1 MKNTLLIG
9 FLLACGLWSSCTE
22 KAVFDVLDKAESS
35 METHPD
41 SALFLLHHI
50 SHPGKL
56 RGKQRADYALLLT
69 QARDKNYL
77 DSLQS
82 DSLIGIAVD
91 YYKDRDDDVKAGK
104 SLFYYGKVAALQD
117 KDTLAMQAYLDAL
130 ARLEKTGEYKLR
142 GLVYEYIG
150 RINDARK
157 MHDMA
162 LENYR
167 KSISCYQRAHD
178 TLGIAYIY
186 RNIAWI
192 YEGRHEQDSVRLYVD
207 LGISAL
213 NGDSLSPAFPSLM
226 HLKGVMESNSG
237 NYSEAMECFRTAIR
251 HERGETPVIYYC
263 TSPEGDSY
271 AQQGRIDEAEKCFQ
285 NILSWN
291 KGNMRFGGYHYLY
304 LLEKRRGKYKRA
316 LSFKEKSDSLLQVV
330 QDERLRSGI
339 RKLQQEYEVEKL
351 RLEAEVL
358 RKSQQ
363 MQLLGGMVLLVFL
376 ISAGAFTVYKILAR
390 RKYLYEK
397 RLYEAMRL
405 HKEVIS
411 VNEKT
416 IEEYQSRI
424 ENLKR
429 AGTLAE
435 DTFREQIGKLER
447 EIQVLV
453 NKNQEARE
461 NSYAGGRTILLQ
473 LRGHLL
479 VVENMTLEE
488 KRQLFAY
495 MDLLFDNFA
504 THLRNE
510 YKLKD
515 GYLLLATFMKLGFSF
530 EELMA
535 VFDCGPEA
543 IRKRKQRLK
552 EKLELD
558 STINLYVFL
567 TFYPRKMSC

>member
-9 FLLACGLWSSCTE
+9 FLLVCGLLSSCTE
-22 KAVFDVLDKAESS
+22 KATFDILDRAESY
-35 METHPD
+35 MEMHPD
-41 SALFLLHHI
+41 SALLLLKHI
-50 SHPGKL
+50 SHPEKL

-69 QARDKNYL
+69 QARDKNCL

-82 DSLIGIAVD
+82 DSLIEFAVD
-91 YYKDRDDDVKAGK
+91 YYKSRDDAVKAGK
-104 SLFYYGKVAALQD
+104 SFFYYGKVVALQGR
-117 KDTLAMQAYLDAL
+117 DTLAMQAYLDAL
-130 ARLEKTGEYKLR
+130 AQLEKTDEYKLQ
-142 GLVYEYIG
+142 GLIHEHIG
-150 RINDARK
+150 RINGDRK

-167 KSISCYQRAHD
+167 RAVYCYQKARD
-178 TLGIAYIY
+178 TLGIAYMY
-186 RNIAWI
+186 RDIAWI
-192 YEGRHEQDSVRLYVD
+192 YEGRHEPDSVRRYVD
-207 LGISAL
+207 LGIAAL

-226 HLKGVMESNSG
+226 QLKGVMESNSG
-237 NYSEAMECFRTAIR
+237 NYSEAVRCFQTAIR
-251 HERGETPVIYYC
+251 NERGETSVIYYY
-263 TSPEGDSY
+263 TSLGGDSY
-271 AQQGRIDEAEKCFQ
+271 AKQGRIDEAEKCFQ
-285 NILSWN
+285 TMSSLNR
-291 KGNMRFGGYHYLY
+291 GDMQFGGYYYLY
-304 LLEKRRGKYKRA
+304 LLEKRRGQYKKA

-330 QDERLRSGI
+330 QDERLQSGI

-351 RLEAEVL
+351 RLEKEVL
-358 RKSQQ
+358 RKGKQ
-363 MQLLGGMVLLVFL
+363 MQLLGGIVLLVFL
-376 ISAGAFTVYKILAR
+376 ASAGAFFVYKILVR

-405 HKEVIS
+405 HKEVVS
-411 VNEKT
+411 ANEKT
-416 IEEYQSRI
+416 IEEYQSQI
-424 ENLKR
+424 ENLKQT
-429 AGTLAE
+429 GTLAE
-435 DTFREQIGKLER
+435 DTFKEQIGKLEQ
-447 EIQVLV
+447 EIQILV
-453 NKNQEARE
+453 NENQEARE
-461 NSYAGGRTILLQ
+461 NSYVGGRTVLKQ

-488 KRQLFAY
+488 KQQLFAY

-530 EELMA
+530 EELMT

-543 IRKRKQRLK
+543 VRKRKQRLK

-558 STINLYVFL
+558 SAINLYVFL

>member
-1 MKNTLLIG
+1 MKNALLIR
-9 FLLACGLWSSCTE
+9 LLLVCGLLSSCTE
-22 KAVFDVLDKAESS
+22 KAIFDVLDRAENY
-35 METHPD
+35 MEAHPD
-41 SALFLLHHI
+41 SALFLLNHI

-69 QARDKNYL
+69 QARDKNCP

-91 YYKDRDDDVKAGK
+91 YYKDGDDDVKAGK

-130 ARLEKTGEYKLR
+130 AKLEKTEEYKLQ

-157 MHDMA
+157 MYDMA
-162 LENYR
+162 LDNYR
-167 KSISCYQRAHD
+167 RSIACYRKAHD
-178 TLGIAYIY
+178 TLGVAYMY
-186 RNIAWI
+186 RDIAWI
-192 YEGRHEQDSVRLYVD
+192 YEARHEQDSVRRYVD
-207 LGISAL
+207 LGISVL
-213 NGDSLSPAFPSLM
+213 NSDSLSPAFPSLM
-226 HLKGVMESNSG
+226 HLKGIVENNSG
-237 NYSEAMECFRTAIR
+237 NYAEAMKCFRIAIR
-251 HERGETPVIYYC
+251 HERGEMPVVYYC
-263 TSPEGDSY
+263 TSSEGDSY
-271 AQQGRIDEAEKCFQ
+271 ARQGRINEAEKCFQ
-285 NILSWN
+285 HILSRS
-291 KGNMRFGGYHYLY
+291 KGDVQSVGYHYLY
-304 LLEKRRGKYKRA
+304 LMEKQRGKYKRA

-351 RLEAEVL
+351 RLETEVL
-358 RKSQQ
+358 RKNQQ

-376 ISAGAFTVYKILAR
+376 ISAGAFAVYKLLAR

-397 RLYEAMRL
+397 RLCEAMRL
-405 HKEVIS
+405 HKEAIGA
-411 VNEKT
+411 NEKT

-435 DTFREQIGKLER
+435 DTFKEQLGKLER
-447 EIQVLV
+447 EIQILV
-453 NKNQEARE
+453 NRNQEAIE
-461 NSYAGGRTILLQ
+461 NSYTGGRTVLQQ

-479 VVENMTLEE
+479 VVENMTLDE
-488 KRQLFAY
+488 KRQLFVY
-495 MDLLFDNFA
+495 MDLFFDNFA

-515 GYLLLATFMKLGFSF
+515 GYLLLAVFMKLGFSS
-530 EELMA
+530 EELMD

-543 IRKRKQRLK
+543 VEKKIAFKRKIR
-552 EKLELD
+552 
-558 STINLYVFL
+558 VG
-567 TFYPRKMSC
+567 